1 VHSQHDM
8 RKEPE
13 HRNLENV
20 PQPRVFLGVAGGSS
34 ERRVALRYALH
45 ARVVFAWDDAAGLRR
60 ESRGHTRDVGQ
71 KGAFVLAP
79 DCPPRGTPVSL
90 SIFLP
95 VVGAETKVLRLEV
108 EGRVLR
114 SGIGSVTPDSSA
126 GPATLVGF
134 AVSHQRVNLFSS

>member
-1 VHSQHDM
+1 M
-8 RKEPE
+8 RKESE
-13 HRNLENV
+13 HRNPTKANQ
-20 PQPRVFLGVAGGSS
+20 PQVFLGVASESS

-45 ARVVFAWDDAAGLRR
+45 ARVIFAWDDASGRRR

-71 KGAFVLAP
+71 RGAFVLAP
-79 DCPPRGTPVSL
+79 ECPARGETVSL

-95 VVGAETKVLRLEV
+95 VIGAETKVLRLEV

-114 SGIGSVTPDSSA
+114 SSSGPVTLESPTNSVGLA
-126 GPATLVGF
+126 GF

>member
-1 VHSQHDM
+1 VKS
-8 RKEPE
+8 E
-13 HRNLENV
+13 
-20 PQPRVFLGVAGGSS
+20 SS

-45 ARVVFAWDDAAGLRR
+45 ARVVFAWDDASGQRR

-79 DCPPRGTPVSL
+79 DGPARGTPVSL

-95 VVGAETKVLRLEV
+95 VTGAEKRVLRLEV

-114 SGIGSVTPDSSA
+114 SAVSAANPDNPS